1 MYLNQIINAENI
13 DENISSS
20 ESKMVF
26 PIINSNTENNYG
38 KIDEDNNHHFEY
50 MRRAKEK
57 KENENFFIFI
67 NENELNKSNDD
78 ISSDDK
84 ILNIEKLQNI
94 NTNNLNYF
102 TQELKLNLV
111 DSSQNSKQNIQ
122 NNSPE
127 KNYNDIT
134 FQKDNN
140 DLINKKRKFIDN
152 DNKKNKKLI
161 YFFNNHLLKANN
173 DIIKKA
179 GCKFYFN
186 KLPRELILD
195 LFAENK
201 KDNFQMTL
209 FDIYT
214 KKELYNQKYIK
225 SHFEPNLEVLKK
237 LHSDKYIYIMDK
249 SGLEKKLKMKVDD
262 LYQEFLNSN
271 EYKKAFDKYK
281 ETISDDNA

>member
-1 MYLNQIINAENI
+1 MHLNQTINEENI
-13 DENISSS
+13 DENLSSS
-20 ESKMVF
+20 ESKMIF
-26 PIINSNTENNYG
+26 PIINSNTENNHG
-38 KIDEDNNHHFEY
+38 KIDENNNHHFEY

-57 KENENFFIFI
+57 KENENVFIFI

-94 NTNNLNYF
+94 NTNNLNFF
-102 TQELKLNLV
+102 TQELNLV
-111 DSSQNSKQNIQ
+111 DSSQNSKKNIQ

-152 DNKKNKKLI
+152 DNIKNKRLI

-179 GCKFYFN
+179 GYKFYFN

-249 SGLEKKLKMKVDD
+249 SGLEKKLKMKIAD

-271 EYKKAFDKYK
+271 ENKKAFDKYK

>member
-1 MYLNQIINAENI
+1 MYLNQIINEENI
-13 DENISSS
+13 DENLSSS
-20 ESKMVF
+20 ESKMEF
-26 PIINSNTENNYG
+26 PIINSNTENNHG

-57 KENENFFIFI
+57 KENENVFIFI
-67 NENELNKSNDD
+67 NENEFNKSNDD

-84 ILNIEKLQNI
+84 ISNIEILQNI

-134 FQKDNN
+134 FQKVNN

-152 DNKKNKKLI
+152 DNIKNKRLI
-161 YFFNNHLLKANN
+161 YFFNNYLLKANN

-214 KKELYNQKYIK
+214 KKELYNQKNIK
-225 SHFEPNLEVLKK
+225 SHLEPNIEVLKK
-237 LHSDKYIYIMDK
+237 LHSDKYINIMDK
-249 SGLEKKLKMKVDD
+249 SGLEKKLKMKVVD

-271 EYKKAFDKYK
+271 ENKKAFDKYK

>member
-1 MYLNQIINAENI
+1 MNQIINEENI
-13 DENISSS
+13 DENLSSS
-20 ESKMVF
+20 ESKILF

-57 KENENFFIFI
+57 KENENVFIFI
-67 NENELNKSNDD
+67 NENELNKLNDD

-84 ILNIEKLQNI
+84 ISNIEKLQNI
-94 NTNNLNYF
+94 NTNNLNPF
-102 TQELKLNLV
+102 TKEFKLNLV
-111 DSSQNSKQNIQ
+111 DSIQNSKQNIQ
-122 NNSPE
+122 NNLPE

-152 DNKKNKKLI
+152 DNIKNKRLI

-237 LHSDKYIYIMDK
+237 LHSDKYINIMDK
-249 SGLEKKLKMKVDD
+249 SGLEKKLKMKIAD

>member
-1 MYLNQIINAENI
+1 MNQIINEENI
-13 DENISSS
+13 DENLSSS
-20 ESKMVF
+20 ESKILF

-57 KENENFFIFI
+57 KENENVFIFI
-67 NENELNKSNDD
+67 NENELNKLNDD

-84 ILNIEKLQNI
+84 ISNIEKLQNI
-94 NTNNLNYF
+94 NTNNLNPF
-102 TQELKLNLV
+102 TKEFKLNLV
-111 DSSQNSKQNIQ
+111 DSIQNSKQNIQ
-122 NNSPE
+122 NNLPE

-152 DNKKNKKLI
+152 DNIKNKRLI

-249 SGLEKKLKMKVDD
+249 SGLEKKLKMKIAD

>member
-1 MYLNQIINAENI
+1 MYLNQIINEENI
-13 DENISSS
+13 DENLSSS
-20 ESKMVF
+20 ESKMEF
-26 PIINSNTENNYG
+26 PIINSNTENNHG

-50 MRRAKEK
+50 MRRANEK
-57 KENENFFIFI
+57 KENENVFIFI
-67 NENELNKSNDD
+67 NENEFNKSNDD

-84 ILNIEKLQNI
+84 ISNIEILQNI

-111 DSSQNSKQNIQ
+111 DSNQNSKQNIQ

-134 FQKDNN
+134 FQKVNN

-152 DNKKNKKLI
+152 DYKKNKRLI
-161 YFFNNHLLKANN
+161 YFFNNYLLKANN

-179 GCKFYFN
+179 RCEFYFY
-186 KLPRELILD
+186 KLSRELILD

-237 LHSDKYIYIMDK
+237 LHSDKYINIMDK

-271 EYKKAFDKYK
+271 ENKKAFDKYK

>member
-1 MYLNQIINAENI
+1 MYLNQIINEENI
-13 DENISSS
+13 DENLSSS
-20 ESKMVF
+20 ESKIVF
-26 PIINSNTENNYG
+26 PNINSNTENNHG

-50 MRRAKEK
+50 MLRANEK
-57 KENENFFIFI
+57 KENENVFIFI
-67 NENELNKSNDD
+67 NENEFNKSNDD

-84 ILNIEKLQNI
+84 ISNIEILQNI

-134 FQKDNN
+134 FQKVNN

-152 DNKKNKKLI
+152 DNIKNKRLI
-161 YFFNNHLLKANN
+161 YFFNNYLLKANN

-249 SGLEKKLKMKVDD
+249 SGLEKKLKMKIAD

-271 EYKKAFDKYK
+271 ENKKAFDKYK
-281 ETISDDNA
+281 DTISDDNA

>member
-26 PIINSNTENNYG
+26 PIINSNTENNHG

-50 MRRAKEK
+50 MRRANEK
-57 KENENFFIFI
+57 KENENVFIFI
-67 NENELNKSNDD
+67 NENEFNKSNDD

-84 ILNIEKLQNI
+84 ISNIEILQNI
-94 NTNNLNYF
+94 NTNNLNFF

-122 NNSPE
+122 NNSSE

-140 DLINKKRKFIDN
+140 NLTNKKRKFIDN
-152 DNKKNKKLI
+152 DYKKNKRLI

-201 KDNFQMTL
+201 KDNFQVTL
-209 FDIYT
+209 FNIYT

-237 LHSDKYIYIMDK
+237 FHSDKYIYIMDK
-249 SGLEKKLKMKVDD
+249 SGLEKKLKMKIAD

-271 EYKKAFDKYK
+271 ENKKAFDKYK

>member
-1 MYLNQIINAENI
+1 MYLNQIINEENI
-13 DENISSS
+13 DENLSSS
-20 ESKMVF
+20 ESKILF
-26 PIINSNTENNYG
+26 PIINSNTENNHG

-50 MRRAKEK
+50 MRRANEK
-57 KENENFFIFI
+57 KENENVFIFI

-84 ILNIEKLQNI
+84 ISNIEILQNI

-161 YFFNNHLLKANN
+161 YFFNIHLLKANN

-225 SHFEPNLEVLKK
+225 SQFEPNLEFLKK
-237 LHSDKYIYIMDK
+237 LHSDKYINIMDK

-262 LYQEFLNSN
+262 LYKEFLNSN
-271 EYKKAFDKYK
+271 ENKKAFDKYK

>member
-1 MYLNQIINAENI
+1 MYLNQIINEENI
-13 DENISSS
+13 DENLSSS

-26 PIINSNTENNYG
+26 PIINSNTENNHG

-57 KENENFFIFI
+57 KENENVFIFI

-84 ILNIEKLQNI
+84 ISNIEILQNI

-134 FQKDNN
+134 FQKVNN

-152 DNKKNKKLI
+152 DNIKNKRLI
-161 YFFNNHLLKANN
+161 YFFNNYLLKGNN

-271 EYKKAFDKYK
+271 ENKKAFDKYK

>member
-1 MYLNQIINAENI
+1 MYLNQIINEENI
-13 DENISSS
+13 DENLSSS

-26 PIINSNTENNYG
+26 QIINSNTENNHG

-50 MRRAKEK
+50 ICRAKEK
-57 KENENFFIFI
+57 KENENVFIFI
-67 NENELNKSNDD
+67 NENEFNKSNDD

-84 ILNIEKLQNI
+84 ISNIEILQNI

-111 DSSQNSKQNIQ
+111 DSNQNSKQNIQ

-134 FQKDNN
+134 FQKVNN

-152 DNKKNKKLI
+152 DNIKNKRLI
-161 YFFNNHLLKANN
+161 YFFNNYLLKANN

-237 LHSDKYIYIMDK
+237 LHSDKYINIMDK

-271 EYKKAFDKYK
+271 ENKKAFDKYK

>member
-1 MYLNQIINAENI
+1 MYLNQIINSENI

-26 PIINSNTENNYG
+26 PIINSNTENNHG

-50 MRRAKEK
+50 MRRANEK
-57 KENENFFIFI
+57 KENENVFIFI
-67 NENELNKSNDD
+67 NENEFNKSNDD

-84 ILNIEKLQNI
+84 ISNIEILQNI

-134 FQKDNN
+134 FQKVNN

-152 DNKKNKKLI
+152 DNKKNKRLI
-161 YFFNNHLLKANN
+161 YFFNNYLLKANN

-225 SHFEPNLEVLKK
+225 SHFEPNLEVLKQ
-237 LHSDKYIYIMDK
+237 LHSDKYINIMDK

-271 EYKKAFDKYK
+271 ENKKAFDKYK

>member
-1 MYLNQIINAENI
+1 MYLNQIISAENI

-26 PIINSNTENNYG
+26 PIINSNTENNHG

-50 MRRAKEK
+50 ICRAKEK
-57 KENENFFIFI
+57 KENENVFIFI
-67 NENELNKSNDD
+67 NENEFNKSNDD

-84 ILNIEKLQNI
+84 ISNIEILQNI

-134 FQKDNN
+134 FQKVNN

-152 DNKKNKKLI
+152 DYKKNKRLI
-161 YFFNNHLLKANN
+161 YFFNNYLLKANN

-214 KKELYNQKYIK
+214 KKELYNQKNIK
-225 SHFEPNLEVLKK
+225 SHLEPNIEVLKK
-237 LHSDKYIYIMDK
+237 LHSDKYINIMDK
-249 SGLEKKLKMKVDD
+249 SGLEKKLKMKVVD

-271 EYKKAFDKYK
+271 ENKKAFDKYK

>member
-20 ESKMVF
+20 ESKMIF
-26 PIINSNTENNYG
+26 PIINSNTENNHG

-50 MRRAKEK
+50 MRRAKDK
-57 KENENFFIFI
+57 KENENVFIFI
-67 NENELNKSNDD
+67 NENEFNKSNDD

-84 ILNIEKLQNI
+84 ISNIEILQNI

-111 DSSQNSKQNIQ
+111 DSNQNSKQNIQ

-152 DNKKNKKLI
+152 DNIKNKRLI
-161 YFFNNHLLKANN
+161 YFFNNYLLKANN

-214 KKELYNQKYIK
+214 KKELYNQKNIK
-225 SHFEPNLEVLKK
+225 SHLEPNIEVLKK
-237 LHSDKYIYIMDK
+237 LHSDKYINIMDK

-271 EYKKAFDKYK
+271 ENKKAFDKYK

>member
-1 MYLNQIINAENI
+1 MYLNQIINEENI
-13 DENISSS
+13 DENLSSS

-26 PIINSNTENNYG
+26 QIINSNTENNHG

-50 MRRAKEK
+50 ICRAKEK
-57 KENENFFIFI
+57 KENENVFIFI
-67 NENELNKSNDD
+67 NENEFNKSNDD

-84 ILNIEKLQNI
+84 ISNIEILQNI

-134 FQKDNN
+134 FQKVNN

-152 DNKKNKKLI
+152 DYKKNKRLI
-161 YFFNNHLLKANN
+161 YFFNIHLLKANN

-237 LHSDKYIYIMDK
+237 LHSDKYINIMDK

-271 EYKKAFDKYK
+271 ENKKAFDKYK

>member
-1 MYLNQIINAENI
+1 MYLNQIINEENI
-13 DENISSS
+13 DENLSSS
-20 ESKMVF
+20 ESKMEF
-26 PIINSNTENNYG
+26 PIINSNTENNHG

-50 MRRAKEK
+50 MRGAKEK
-57 KENENFFIFI
+57 KENENVFIFI
-67 NENELNKSNDD
+67 NENEFNKSNDD

-84 ILNIEKLQNI
+84 ISNIEILQNI

-134 FQKDNN
+134 FQKVNN
-140 DLINKKRKFIDN
+140 DLINKKRKFFDN
-152 DNKKNKKLI
+152 DNKKNKRLI
-161 YFFNNHLLKANN
+161 YFFNNYLLKANN

-237 LHSDKYIYIMDK
+237 LHSDKYINIMDK
-249 SGLEKKLKMKVDD
+249 SGLEKKLKMKIAD
-262 LYQEFLNSN
+262 LYKEFLNSN
-271 EYKKAFDKYK
+271 ENKKAFDKYK

>member
-1 MYLNQIINAENI
+1 MNQIINEENI
-13 DENISSS
+13 DENLSSS
-20 ESKMVF
+20 ESKMLF

-38 KIDEDNNHHFEY
+38 KIDEDNNHLFEY

-57 KENENFFIFI
+57 KENENVFIFI
-67 NENELNKSNDD
+67 NENEFNKSNDD

-84 ILNIEKLQNI
+84 ISNIEILQNI

-152 DNKKNKKLI
+152 DYKKNKRLI
-161 YFFNNHLLKANN
+161 YFFNIHLLKANN

-237 LHSDKYIYIMDK
+237 LHSDKYINIMDK

-271 EYKKAFDKYK
+271 ENKKAFDKYK

>member
-1 MYLNQIINAENI
+1 MYLNQIINEENI

-26 PIINSNTENNYG
+26 PIINSNTENNHG
-38 KIDEDNNHHFEY
+38 KIDENNNHHFEY

-57 KENENFFIFI
+57 KENENVFIFI
-67 NENELNKSNDD
+67 NENELNKSIDD

-84 ILNIEKLQNI
+84 ISNIEILQNI

-122 NNSPE
+122 NNLPE

-152 DNKKNKKLI
+152 DNIKNKRLI
-161 YFFNNHLLKANN
+161 YFFNNYLLKANN

-179 GCKFYFN
+179 GCEFYFN

-237 LHSDKYIYIMDK
+237 LHSDKYINIMDK

-271 EYKKAFDKYK
+271 ENKKAFDKYK

>member
-26 PIINSNTENNYG
+26 PIINSNTENNHG
-38 KIDEDNNHHFEY
+38 KIDEYNNHHFEY

-57 KENENFFIFI
+57 KENENVFIFI

-84 ILNIEKLQNI
+84 ISNIEKLRNI

-134 FQKDNN
+134 FQKVNN

-152 DNKKNKKLI
+152 DYKKNKRLI
-161 YFFNNHLLKANN
+161 YFFNNYLLKANN

-214 KKELYNQKYIK
+214 KKELYNKKYIK

-237 LHSDKYIYIMDK
+237 LHSDKYINIMDK

-271 EYKKAFDKYK
+271 ENKKAFDKYK

>member
-1 MYLNQIINAENI
+1 MHLNQTINEENI
-13 DENISSS
+13 DENLSSS
-20 ESKMVF
+20 ESKMIF
-26 PIINSNTENNYG
+26 PIINSNTENNHG
-38 KIDEDNNHHFEY
+38 KIDENNNHHFEY

-57 KENENFFIFI
+57 KENENVFIFI

-84 ILNIEKLQNI
+84 ISNIEILQNI

-102 TQELKLNLV
+102 TQELNLV
-111 DSSQNSKQNIQ
+111 DSSQNSKKNIQ

-152 DNKKNKKLI
+152 DNIKNKRLI
-161 YFFNNHLLKANN
+161 YFFNNYLLKANN

-237 LHSDKYIYIMDK
+237 LHSDKYINIMEQ
-249 SGLEKKLKMKVDD
+249 SGLEKKLKMKIAD

-271 EYKKAFDKYK
+271 ENKKAFDKYK

>member
-1 MYLNQIINAENI
+1 MHLNQTINEENI
-13 DENISSS
+13 DENLSSS
-20 ESKMVF
+20 ESKMEF
-26 PIINSNTENNYG
+26 PNINSNTENNHG
-38 KIDEDNNHHFEY
+38 IIDENNNHHFEY
-50 MRRAKEK
+50 MRGAEEK
-57 KENENFFIFI
+57 KENENVFIFI

-84 ILNIEKLQNI
+84 ISNIEILQNI
-94 NTNNLNYF
+94 NTNNLNFF

-152 DNKKNKKLI
+152 DYKKNKRLI
-161 YFFNNHLLKANN
+161 YFFNIHLLKANN

-179 GCKFYFN
+179 ECKFYFN

-195 LFAENK
+195 LFA
-201 KDNFQMTL
+201 
-209 FDIYT
+209 
-214 KKELYNQKYIK
+214 
-225 SHFEPNLEVLKK
+225 
-237 LHSDKYIYIMDK
+237 
-249 SGLEKKLKMKVDD
+249 
-262 LYQEFLNSN
+262 
-271 EYKKAFDKYK
+271 
-281 ETISDDNA
+281 

>member
-1 MYLNQIINAENI
+1 MYLNQIINEENI
-13 DENISSS
+13 DENLSSS

-26 PIINSNTENNYG
+26 QIINSNTENNHG

-50 MRRAKEK
+50 ICRAKEK
-57 KENENFFIFI
+57 KENENVFIFI
-67 NENELNKSNDD
+67 NENEFNKSNDD

-84 ILNIEKLQNI
+84 ISNIEILQNI

-111 DSSQNSKQNIQ
+111 DSNQNSKQNIQ

-134 FQKDNN
+134 FQKVNN

-152 DNKKNKKLI
+152 DNIKNKRLI
-161 YFFNNHLLKANN
+161 YFFNNYLLKANN

-214 KKELYNQKYIK
+214 KKELYNQKNIK
-225 SHFEPNLEVLKK
+225 SHLEPNIEVLKK
-237 LHSDKYIYIMDK
+237 LHSDKYINIMDK

-271 EYKKAFDKYK
+271 ENKKAFDKYK

>member
-1 MYLNQIINAENI
+1 M
-13 DENISSS
+13 
-20 ESKMVF
+20 
-26 PIINSNTENNYG
+26 
-38 KIDEDNNHHFEY
+38 
-50 MRRAKEK
+50 
-57 KENENFFIFI
+57 
-67 NENELNKSNDD
+67 NKSNDD

-84 ILNIEKLQNI
+84 ILNIEKLRNI

-134 FQKDNN
+134 FQKVNN
-140 DLINKKRKFIDN
+140 DLINKKRKFIDY
-152 DNKKNKKLI
+152 DNKKNKRLI
-161 YFFNNHLLKANN
+161 DFFNIHLLKANN

-179 GCKFYFN
+179 ECKFYFN

-214 KKELYNQKYIK
+214 KIELYNQKNIK

-271 EYKKAFDKYK
+271 ENKKAFDKYK

>member
-26 PIINSNTENNYG
+26 PIINSNTENNHG

-57 KENENFFIFI
+57 KENENVFIFI

-94 NTNNLNYF
+94 NTNNLNFF
-102 TQELKLNLV
+102 TQELNLV
-111 DSSQNSKQNIQ
+111 DSSQNSKKNIQ

-127 KNYNDIT
+127 KKYNDIT
-134 FQKDNN
+134 FQKVNN

-152 DNKKNKKLI
+152 DNIKNKRLI

-237 LHSDKYIYIMDK
+237 LHSDKYINIMDK

-271 EYKKAFDKYK
+271 ENKKAFDKYK

>member
-1 MYLNQIINAENI
+1 MYLNQIINEENI
-13 DENISSS
+13 DENLSSS

-26 PIINSNTENNYG
+26 QIINSNTENNHG

-50 MRRAKEK
+50 ICRAKEK
-57 KENENFFIFI
+57 KENENVFIFI

-94 NTNNLNYF
+94 NTNNLNFF
-102 TQELKLNLV
+102 TQELNLV
-111 DSSQNSKQNIQ
+111 DSSQNSKKNIQ

-134 FQKDNN
+134 FQKVNN

-152 DNKKNKKLI
+152 DNIKNKRLI

-237 LHSDKYIYIMDK
+237 LHSDKYINIMDK

-271 EYKKAFDKYK
+271 ENKKAFDKYK

>member
-1 MYLNQIINAENI
+1 MYLNQTINEENI
-13 DENISSS
+13 DENLSSS
-20 ESKMVF
+20 ESKILF

-38 KIDEDNNHHFEY
+38 KIDEDNNHLFEY

-57 KENENFFIFI
+57 KENENVFIFI

-84 ILNIEKLQNI
+84 ISNIEILQNI

-209 FDIYT
+209 FDVYT
-214 KKELYNQKYIK
+214 KKELYNQKNIK

-237 LHSDKYIYIMDK
+237 LHSDKYINIMEQ

-271 EYKKAFDKYK
+271 ENKKAFDKYK